1 MIEYSMFTGDKDFTK
16 TLQQALTANYGP
28 ANDFILDYRRSQT
41 VCSTAKTCVKALI
54 LTP

>member
-1 MIEYSMFTGDKDFTK
+1 MIEYSMFTGDNSHTK

-41 VCSTAKTCVKALI
+41 VSLVLQQ
-54 LTP
+54 